1 MSEFNKPRRLR
12 RGQRRLN
19 IYMLFP
25 GWEVRIV
32 KNCDRGLEN
41 AARGRT
47 SQPANNIYI
56 LPTKLAMLSSR
67 LLCLSLSASITKLIL
82 QHSDKFKIK

>member
-1 MSEFNKPRRLR
+1 MSEFKKPRRLR

-19 IYMLFP
+19 IYIYAISRLGGP
-25 GWEVRIV
+25 YSE
-32 KNCDRGLEN
+32 KLSDRGLEN
-41 AARGRT
+41 VARGRT

-67 LLCLSLSASITKLIL
+67 LLCLSLSASHETNSAA
-82 QHSDKFKIK
+82 QR